1 MSPSLTQLPKAIES
15 RQFERWFASRPLDDR
30 KRRAARTPNVAPNV
44 LVTGTS
50 TNLEGSSQDGFVMLA
65 LHTPAEATYL
75 MQILASGFLA
85 ILFLQSGIDKIV
97 DRRGNLEWLKGHFA
111 KSPFAGIVPAMLTTI
126 TILEVAA
133 GALSAVGCVFV
144 ILSRDSTVAFYGAVV
159 SAVAII
165 ALFFGQRM
173 AKDYPGAAV
182 LVPYF
187 LLALVAIYLLAQP

>member
-1 MSPSLTQLPKAIES
+1 MIAVLRMPEAIYVM
-15 RQFERWFASRPLDDR
+15 QIFAS
-30 KRRAARTPNVAPNV
+30 A
-44 LVTGTS
+44 
-50 TNLEGSSQDGFVMLA
+50 F
-65 LHTPAEATYL
+65 
-75 MQILASGFLA
+75 IA

-97 DRRGNLEWLKGHFA
+97 DRSGNLEWLGGHFA
-111 KSPFAGIVPAMLTTI
+111 KSPLAGIVPALLICI